1 MTVFQALVLG
11 ILQGLAEFLPI
22 SSSAHLAL
30 APWAF
35 GWPEP
40 GLAVDV
46 ALHVG
51 TLVAVLVYFRD
62 EWIRL
67 IVAALEIVRTQRIE
81 SVEQRRV
88 VLLIVAT
95 IPGGIAGLLL
105 NDYAESTF
113 RSPVLIESVEQ
124 RRVVLLIVATIP
136 GGIAGLLLNDYAE
149 STFRSPVLIG
159 SALAA
164 MGLVLWLV
172 DRVRSADRPLESI
185 AWSDAMLIGL
195 AQAAALL
202 PGVSR
207 SGATITAGRALSFDR
222 ASAATFSFLM
232 SMPIIAAAAVFKV
245 PHLLRSGGASPP
257 LLVGVLASAISGWL
271 AIAIVMRYVRSHSY
285 GIFAAYRV
293 VVGLAVLVLYCLRAR
308 A

>member
-30 APWAF
+30 APWVF

-40 GLAVDV
+40 GLAVDI

-62 EWIRL
+62 EWMRL
-67 IVAALEIVRTQRIE
+67 LVAAFEIARTRRIE
-81 SVEQRRV
+81 GVEQRRV
-88 VLLIVAT
+88 LYLIVAT
-95 IPGGIAGLLL
+95 IPGAIAGVLL

-113 RSPVLIESVEQ
+113 RSPALI
-124 RRVVLLIVATIP
+124 A
-136 GGIAGLLLNDYAE
+136 
-149 STFRSPVLIG
+149 
-159 SALAA
+159 SALAV
-164 MGLVLWLV
+164 MGLVLWYV
-172 DRVRSADRPLESI
+172 DRTRPAGRPLESLG
-185 AWSDAMLIGL
+185 WSDAILIGI

-245 PHLLRSGGASPP
+245 PHLLREGGASLP

-271 AIAIVMRYVRSHSY
+271 AIAVIMRYVRSHSY

-293 VVGLAVLVLYCLRAR
+293 ILGVAVLALFYLRGR
-308 A
+308 G

>member
-11 ILQGLAEFLPI
+11 VLQGLAEFLPI

-51 TLVAVLVYFRD
+51 TLVAVLVYFRE

-67 IVAALEIVRTQRIE
+67 IVAAGEIVRTQRIQTP
-81 SVEQRRV
+81 EQRRV
-88 VLLIVAT
+88 IYLIVAT
-95 IPGGIAGLLL
+95 IPGGLAGVAL

-113 RSPVLIESVEQ
+113 RSPL
-124 RRVVLLIVATIP
+124 
-136 GGIAGLLLNDYAE
+136 
-149 STFRSPVLIG
+149 LIG

-164 MGLVLWLV
+164 MGVLLWLV
-172 DRVRSADRPLESI
+172 DKVRPATRPLEAI
-185 AWSDAMLIGL
+185 RWSDAILVGI
-195 AQAAALL
+195 AQAFAIL

-207 SGATITAGRALSFDR
+207 SGATITAGRALELDR
-222 ASAATFSFLM
+222 ESAATFSFLM
-232 SMPIIAAAAVFKV
+232 SMPIIAAAAILKV
-245 PHLLRSGGASPP
+245 PHVLHEQGLTAP
-257 LLVGVLASAISGWL
+257 LAAGVLASAVSGWL
-271 AIAIVMRYVRSHSY
+271 AIEIVMRYVRTHSY
-285 GIFAAYRV
+285 GAFAVYRIVIGAAAV
-293 VVGLAVLVLYCLRAR
+293 VLFWTRAR
-308 A
+308 G

>member
-30 APWAF
+30 APWVF

-51 TLVAVLVYFRD
+51 TLVAVLVYFRE
-62 EWIRL
+62 EWGKL
-67 IVAALEIVRTQRIE
+67 IMAALEIVRTQRIQTA
-81 SVEQRRV
+81 EQRRV
-88 VLLIVAT
+88 IYLIIAT

-105 NDYAESTF
+105 NDYAESKF
-113 RSPVLIESVEQ
+113 RSPALI
-124 RRVVLLIVATIP
+124 A
-136 GGIAGLLLNDYAE
+136 
-149 STFRSPVLIG
+149 
-159 SALAA
+159 SALAV
-164 MGLVLWLV
+164 MGVVLWFV
-172 DRVRSADRPLESI
+172 DRMRPANRPIDSI
-185 AWSDAMLIGL
+185 RWSDAILIGL
-195 AQAAALL
+195 AQACALL

-207 SGATITAGRALSFDR
+207 SGATITAGRSLALDR
-222 ASAATFSFLM
+222 ESAATFSFLM
-232 SMPIIAAAAVFKV
+232 SMPIIAAAAIFKV
-245 PHLLRSGGASPP
+245 PHLLREGGASTP

-285 GIFAAYRV
+285 GVFAVYRV
-293 VVGLAVLVLYCLRAR
+293 MVGLAVLALVYVRAR
-308 A
+308 G

>member
-1 MTVFQALVLG
+1 MLG

-30 APWAF
+30 APWVF

-51 TLVAVLVYFRD
+51 TLVAVLIYFRD
-62 EWIRL
+62 EWMKL
-67 IVAALEIVRTQRIE
+67 IVAALEIVRTQRVQT
-81 SVEQRRV
+81 VEQRRV
-88 VLLIVAT
+88 LYLIVAT
-95 IPGGIAGLLL
+95 IPGAIAGVFL

-113 RSPVLIESVEQ
+113 RSPELIA
-124 RRVVLLIVATIP
+124 I
-136 GGIAGLLLNDYAE
+136 
-149 STFRSPVLIG
+149 
-159 SALAA
+159 ALAA
-164 MGLVLWLV
+164 MGFVLWIV
-172 DRVRSADRPLESI
+172 DRERPDTRPLESI
-185 AWSDAMLIGL
+185 HWADALLIGI

-207 SGATITAGRALSFDR
+207 SGATITAGRALALDR

-232 SMPIIAAAAVFKV
+232 SMPIIAAAAIFKV
-245 PHLLRSGGASPP
+245 PHLLHSGGASLP
-257 LLVGVLASAISGWL
+257 LLAGVLASAVSGWL

-285 GIFAAYRV
+285 GVFAAYRV
-293 VVGLAVLVLYCLRAR
+293 VLGAAVLILFFMRTRA
-308 A
+308 

>member
-11 ILQGLAEFLPI
+11 VLQGLAEFLPI

-51 TLVAVLVYFRD
+51 TLVAVLVYFRE

-67 IVAALEIVRTQRIE
+67 IVAAGEIVRTQRIQTP
-81 SVEQRRV
+81 EQRRV
-88 VLLIVAT
+88 IYLIVAT
-95 IPGGIAGLLL
+95 IPGGLAGVAL

-113 RSPVLIESVEQ
+113 RSPL
-124 RRVVLLIVATIP
+124 
-136 GGIAGLLLNDYAE
+136 
-149 STFRSPVLIG
+149 LIG

-164 MGLVLWLV
+164 MGVLLWLV
-172 DRVRSADRPLESI
+172 DKVRPATRPLEAI
-185 AWSDAMLIGL
+185 RWSDAILVGI
-195 AQAAALL
+195 AQAFAIL

-207 SGATITAGRALSFDR
+207 SGATITAGRALELDR
-222 ASAATFSFLM
+222 ESAATFSFLM
-232 SMPIIAAAAVFKV
+232 SMPIIAAAAIFKV
-245 PHLLRSGGASPP
+245 PHLLHTGGGGTP
-257 LLVGVLASAISGWL
+257 LLVGVLASAVSGWL
-271 AIAIVMRYVRSHSY
+271 AIEIVMRYVRTHSY
-285 GIFAAYRV
+285 GAFAVYRIVIGAAAV
-293 VVGLAVLVLYCLRAR
+293 VLFWTRAR
-308 A
+308 G

>member
-1 MTVFQALVLG
+1 MTIVQALVLG

-30 APWAF
+30 APWLF

-67 IVAALEIVRTQRIE
+67 LVAAFSMLRTRRIE

-88 VLLIVAT
+88 LYLIFAT
-95 IPGGIAGLLL
+95 IPGGIAGVLL

-113 RSPVLIESVEQ
+113 RSP
-124 RRVVLLIVATIP
+124 A
-136 GGIAGLLLNDYAE
+136 
-149 STFRSPVLIG
+149 LIG
-159 SALAA
+159 GALAA
-164 MGLVLWLV
+164 MGVVLWLV
-172 DRVRSADRPLESI
+172 DRSRPTDRPLASLR
-185 AWSDAMLIGL
+185 WSDAILIGL

-207 SGATITAGRALSFDR
+207 SGATITAGRALTFDR
-222 ASAATFSFLM
+222 ATAATFSFLM

-245 PHLLRSGGASPP
+245 PHLLRSGGATLP

-271 AIAIVMRYVRSHSY
+271 AISIVMRYVRSHSY

-293 VVGLAVLVLYCLRAR
+293 LLGVAVLVIFYMRAR
-308 A
+308 G

>member
-11 ILQGLAEFLPI
+11 VLQGLAEFLPI

-51 TLVAVLVYFRD
+51 TLAAVLIYFRD
-62 EWIRL
+62 EWLRL
-67 IVAALEIVRTQRIE
+67 IGAAMEIVRTQRIQT
-81 SVEQRRV
+81 VEQRRV
-88 VLLIVAT
+88 IYLIVAT
-95 IPGGIAGLLL
+95 IPGGLAGVAL

-113 RSPVLIESVEQ
+113 RSPL
-124 RRVVLLIVATIP
+124 
-136 GGIAGLLLNDYAE
+136 
-149 STFRSPVLIG
+149 LIG

-164 MGLVLWLV
+164 MGILLWLV
-172 DRVRSADRPLESI
+172 DLVRPANRPLDAI
-185 AWSDAMLIGL
+185 RWSDAIWIGI
-195 AQAAALL
+195 AQAFAIL

-207 SGATITAGRALSFDR
+207 SGATMTAGRALALDR
-222 ASAATFSFLM
+222 ESAATFSFLM

-245 PHLLRSGGASPP
+245 PHLLHSGGAGAP
-257 LLVGVLASAISGWL
+257 LLVGVLASAVSGWL
-271 AIAIVMRYVRSHSY
+271 AIEIVMRYVRTHSY
-285 GIFAAYRV
+285 GAFAAYRV
-293 VVGLAVLVLYCLRAR
+293 VLGAAAVTLFWMRAR
-308 A
+308 G

>member
-22 SSSAHLAL
+22 SSSAHLTL
-30 APWAF
+30 APWVL

-62 EWIRL
+62 EWMRL
-67 IVAALEIVRTQRIE
+67 VASALEIVRTQRVQT
-81 SVEQRRV
+81 VEQRRV
-88 VLLIVAT
+88 LFLIVAT
-95 IPGGIAGLLL
+95 IPGGIAGVFL

-113 RSPVLIESVEQ
+113 RSPELIA
-124 RRVVLLIVATIP
+124 I
-136 GGIAGLLLNDYAE
+136 
-149 STFRSPVLIG
+149 
-159 SALAA
+159 ALAA
-164 MGLVLWLV
+164 MGFLLWIV
-172 DRVRSADRPLESI
+172 DRERPDTRPLESI
-185 AWSDAMLIGL
+185 RWSDALVIGVT
-195 AQAAALL
+195 QAGALL

-207 SGATITAGRALSFDR
+207 SGATITAGRALSLDR

-245 PHLLRSGGASPP
+245 PHLLRSGGASLP
-257 LLVGVLASAISGWL
+257 LLVGVLASAVSGWL

-285 GIFAAYRV
+285 GIFAAYRIV
-293 VVGLAVLVLYCLRAR
+293 LGAAVLILFFVRAR

>member
-62 EWIRL
+62 EWIKL
-67 IVAALEIVRTQRIE
+67 IIAALEIVRTQRIQTP
-81 SVEQRRV
+81 EQRRV
-88 VLLIVAT
+88 LFLIAAT
-95 IPGGIAGLLL
+95 IPGGVAGIFL

-113 RSPVLIESVEQ
+113 RSPALIAV
-124 RRVVLLIVATIP
+124 
-136 GGIAGLLLNDYAE
+136 
-149 STFRSPVLIG
+149 
-159 SALAA
+159 ALAA
-164 MGLVLWLV
+164 MGVVLWLV
-172 DRVRSADRPLESI
+172 DRVRPATRPLDSI
-185 AWSDAMLIGL
+185 RWSDAILIGI

-207 SGATITAGRALSFDR
+207 SGATMTAGRALELDR

-232 SMPIIAAAAVFKV
+232 SMPIIAAAALFKV
-245 PHLLRSGGASPP
+245 PHLLRSGGGSLP
-257 LLVGVLASAISGWL
+257 LLVGVIASAVSGWL

-285 GIFAAYRV
+285 GVFAVYRV
-293 VVGLAVLVLYCLRAR
+293 LLGAAVLTLVYIRAH